1 MRALCSKRFD
11 AHPPHGVDGHLRR
24 SSRRRPRDKAR
35 NLAHQKRVAPRQ
47 RVRGG
52 DLSRGIEVPAPQRL
66 GDGVAHRERPLPHFE
81 DERGL
86 G

>member
-1 MRALCSKRFD
+1 MGALCSKRLD

-35 NLAHQKRVAPRQ
+35 DLAHEKRIAPRQ
-47 RVRGG
+47 RVRRG
-52 DLSRGIEVPAPQRL
+52 DLSRSIELTAPQRL
-66 GDGVAHRERPLPHFE
+66 RDGVAHRERPLPHFE